1 MAVLIHHAPQFKKC
15 LEKLR
20 CAGGRAALAAAQVEG
35 ILATLTLHERIPP
48 EQVHK
53 RTTHGERRIDGCQK
67 FDLVGGYRLAY
78 VKEGHQYCLLFAG
91 THDACD
97 RWLNH
102 HKRLK
107 PVERQDNRLYIMP
120 QMAEVPPASPRRGPG
135 GDWDWDYDEILL
147 PQIDEKMLRR
157 IFRGLYG
164 A

>member
-20 CAGGRAALAAAQVEG
+20 RAGGRAALAAAQVEG

-53 RTTHGERRIDGCQK
+53 RTTHGEHRIDGCQK
-67 FDLVGGYRLAY
+67 FDLVGGYRLVY
-78 VKEGHQYCLLFAG
+78 VKEGHEYCLLFAG

-107 PVERQDNRLYIMP
+107 PVEQQDNRLYIMP
-120 QMAEVPPASPRRGPG
+120 QMAEVPPASPQRGPG
-135 GDWDWDYDEILL
+135 GDWDYDEILL

>member
-1 MAVLIHHAPQFKKC
+1 MAVLIHRAPQFKKC

-20 CAGGRAALAAAQVEG
+20 RAGGRAALAAAQVEE
-35 ILATLTLHERIPP
+35 ILATLALHDGIPP

-53 RTTHGERRIDGCQK
+53 RTTHGEHRIDGCQK
-67 FDLVGGYRLAY
+67 FDLVGGYRLVY
-78 VKEGHQYCLLFAG
+78 VKEREQYCLLFAG
-91 THDACD
+91 THDECD

-107 PVERQDNRLYIMP
+107 PVEQQDNTLCIVSQTAP
-120 QMAEVPPASPRRGPG
+120 APPVSLQKDPV
-135 GDWDWDYDEILL
+135 WDWDYYEILL
-147 PQIDEKMLRR
+147 RQIDEKMLRR